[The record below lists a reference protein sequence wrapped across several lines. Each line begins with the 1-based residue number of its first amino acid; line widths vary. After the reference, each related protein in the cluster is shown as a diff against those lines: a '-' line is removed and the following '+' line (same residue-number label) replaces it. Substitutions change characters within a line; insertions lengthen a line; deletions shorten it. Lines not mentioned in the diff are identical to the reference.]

1 MLSTPPS
8 SVFRLYK
15 KKGVKM
21 EEEQKELGFADIMK
35 ELGKIMESLQKIMP
49 TQSEPEP
56 EPEPETETEP
66 TPAPQP
72 EPEKEDEPT
81 EDTEKTDVGDAEE
94 IDKILKD
101 C

>member
-1 MLSTPPS
+1 
-8 SVFRLYK
+8 
-15 KKGVKM
+15 M

-35 ELGKIMESLQKIMP
+35 ELGKIMESLQKIIP
-49 TQSEPEP
+49 TQNEPEP
-56 EPEPETETEP
+56 EAEPEP

-72 EPEKEDEPT
+72 EPEKEDVPT
-81 EDTEKTDVGDAEE
+81 EEDTEENNVGDAEE

>member
-1 MLSTPPS
+1 MD
-8 SVFRLYK
+8 
-15 KKGVKM
+15 
-21 EEEQKELGFADIMK
+21 EEQKTELGFADIMK

-56 EPEPETETEP
+56 ETEPEPEPEP

-72 EPEKEDEPT
+72 EPEKEEEPET
-81 EDTEKTDVGDAEE
+81 DDSEKTDVGDAEE

>member
-1 MLSTPPS
+1 
-8 SVFRLYK
+8 
-15 KKGVKM
+15 M

-49 TQSEPEP
+49 AQNEPDP
-56 EPEPETETEP
+56 DTETEAEP

-72 EPEKEDEPT
+72 EPETEPET
-81 EDTEKTDVGDAEE
+81 ESEDTEKTDVGDAEE

>member
-1 MLSTPPS
+1 
-8 SVFRLYK
+8 
-15 KKGVKM
+15 M

-49 TQSEPEP
+49 TQNENEA
-56 EPEPETETEP
+56 EQETEAEP

-72 EPEKEDEPT
+72 EPETETET
-81 EDTEKTDVGDAEE
+81 EDDSEKTDVGDAEE

-101 C
+101 A

>member
-1 MLSTPPS
+1 
-8 SVFRLYK
+8 
-15 KKGVKM
+15 M

-49 TQSEPEP
+49 TQTEPEP
-56 EPEPETETEP
+56 EAEPEP

-72 EPEKEDEPT
+72 EPEKEEPET
-81 EDTEKTDVGDAEE
+81 EDNSEGSDVGDAEE

>member
-1 MLSTPPS
+1 
-8 SVFRLYK
+8 
-15 KKGVKM
+15 M

-49 TQSEPEP
+49 TQ
-56 EPEPETETEP
+56 TETEQPTQTETEQP

-72 EPEKEDEPT
+72 EPEKEEPET
-81 EDTEKTDVGDAEE
+81 DDTKGTDVGDAEE

>member
-1 MLSTPPS
+1 MD
-8 SVFRLYK
+8 
-15 KKGVKM
+15 
-21 EEEQKELGFADIMK
+21 EQETKELGFADIMK

-49 TQSEPEP
+49 TQNETEPEA
-56 EPEPETETEP
+56 ETETETEP

-72 EPEKEDEPT
+72 EPEKVEPET
-81 EDTEKTDVGDAEE
+81 EDDEKTDVGDAEE

>member
-1 MLSTPPS
+1 
-8 SVFRLYK
+8 
-15 KKGVKM
+15 M

-56 EPEPETETEP
+56 ESEQEPEPEP

-72 EPEKEDEPT
+72 EPEKEEHET
-81 EDTEKTDVGDAEE
+81 EDDSEGEDVGDPEE

>member
-1 MLSTPPS
+1 
-8 SVFRLYK
+8 
-15 KKGVKM
+15 M
-21 EEEQKELGFADIMK
+21 EEEQNELGFADIMK

-49 TQSEPEP
+49 AQSESESEPES
-56 EPEPETETEP
+56 ESESEP

-72 EPEKEDEPT
+72 EPQPET
-81 EDTEKTDVGDAEE
+81 ESETDDSEENKVGDAEE

>member
-1 MLSTPPS
+1 
-8 SVFRLYK
+8 
-15 KKGVKM
+15 M

-35 ELGKIMESLQKIMP
+35 ELGKIMESLQKIVP
-49 TQSEPEP
+49 TQKEPET
-56 EPEPETETEP
+56 EPETETETEP

-72 EPEKEDEPT
+72 EPEKEEPET
-81 EDTEKTDVGDAEE
+81 VEDDGSDVGDAEE

>member
-1 MLSTPPS
+1 
-8 SVFRLYK
+8 
-15 KKGVKM
+15 M

-49 TQSEPEP
+49 TQSEPQTEP
-56 EPEPETETEP
+56 EPETEP

-72 EPEKEDEPT
+72 EPEQET
-81 EDTEKTDVGDAEE
+81 ETETDDSEKAEVGDAEE

>member
-1 MLSTPPS
+1 
-8 SVFRLYK
+8 
-15 KKGVKM
+15 M
-21 EEEQKELGFADIMK
+21 EEEQKTELGFADIMK

-49 TQSEPEP
+49 SQTEPEPEP
-56 EPEPETETEP
+56 EPEPETEP

-72 EPEKEDEPT
+72 QPEKEETET
-81 EDTEKTDVGDAEE
+81 EDDEKTDVGDAEE

>member
-1 MLSTPPS
+1 
-8 SVFRLYK
+8 
-15 KKGVKM
+15 M

-56 EPEPETETEP
+56 ETETETEEP

-72 EPEKEDEPT
+72 EPQKEEEPT
-81 EDTEKTDVGDAEE
+81 EEDEKTDVGDAEE

-101 C
+101 V

>member
-1 MLSTPPS
+1 
-8 SVFRLYK
+8 
-15 KKGVKM
+15 M

-49 TQSEPEP
+49 TQSEPES
-56 EPEPETETEP
+56 EPEPEAEP

-72 EPEKEDEPT
+72 EPEQET
-81 EDTEKTDVGDAEE
+81 ETETDDSEKTEVGDAEE

>member
-1 MLSTPPS
+1 
-8 SVFRLYK
+8 
-15 KKGVKM
+15 M
-21 EEEQKELGFADIMK
+21 EEEQKTELGFADIMK

-49 TQSEPEP
+49 TQTEPET
-56 EPEPETETEP
+56 EPETETEP

-72 EPEKEDEPT
+72 EPEKESESET
-81 EDTEKTDVGDAEE
+81 EESEEVGDAEE

>member
-1 MLSTPPS
+1 
-8 SVFRLYK
+8 
-15 KKGVKM
+15 M
-21 EEEQKELGFADIMK
+21 EEEQKTELGFADIMK

-49 TQSEPEP
+49 TQTEPEL
-56 EPEPETETEP
+56 EAEPETEPEP

-72 EPEKEDEPT
+72 KPETETENETEED
-81 EDTEKTDVGDAEE
+81 DGSDVGDAEE

>member
-1 MLSTPPS
+1 
-8 SVFRLYK
+8 
-15 KKGVKM
+15 M

-49 TQSEPEP
+49 SQSEPEPDPEP
-56 EPEPETETEP
+56 EPEPTQ
-66 TPAPQP
+66 APQP
-72 EPEKEDEPT
+72 EPEKEEPET
-81 EDTEKTDVGDAEE
+81 EDNSEGSDVGDAEE

>member
-1 MLSTPPS
+1 
-8 SVFRLYK
+8 
-15 KKGVKM
+15 M

-49 TQSEPEP
+49 TQSEPKQES
-56 EPEPETETEP
+56 EPETEAEP

-72 EPEKEDEPT
+72 EPETEPETED
-81 EDTEKTDVGDAEE
+81 DTEKTDVGDAEE

>member
-1 MLSTPPS
+1 
-8 SVFRLYK
+8 
-15 KKGVKM
+15 M

-56 EPEPETETEP
+56 EQEPEPETEP

-72 EPEKEDEPT
+72 EPEPEEEPKDES
-81 EDTEKTDVGDAEE
+81 EGEDVGDAEE

>member
-1 MLSTPPS
+1 
-8 SVFRLYK
+8 
-15 KKGVKM
+15 M
-21 EEEQKELGFADIMK
+21 EEEQKTELGFADIMK

-49 TQSEPEP
+49 TQTEPEP
-56 EPEPETETEP
+56 ELEPEPEP

-72 EPEKEDEPT
+72 EPETELETET
-81 EDTEKTDVGDAEE
+81 EDDEKTDVGDAEE

>member
-1 MLSTPPS
+1 
-8 SVFRLYK
+8 
-15 KKGVKM
+15 M

-49 TQSEPEP
+49 TQN
-56 EPEPETETEP
+56 EPEPETETEPEP

-72 EPEKEDEPT
+72 EPEPEAETESDDE
-81 EDTEKTDVGDAEE
+81 EKTDVGDAEE

-101 C
+101 A

>member
-1 MLSTPPS
+1 
-8 SVFRLYK
+8 
-15 KKGVKM
+15 M

-49 TQSEPEP
+49 TQKETETEPET
-56 EPEPETETEP
+56 ETETEP

-72 EPEKEDEPT
+72 KPEKEEEPT
-81 EDTEKTDVGDAEE
+81 EDDEKTDVGDAEE

>member
-1 MLSTPPS
+1 M
-8 SVFRLYK
+8 
-15 KKGVKM
+15 
-21 EEEQKELGFADIMK
+21 EEQKELGFADIMK

-49 TQSEPEP
+49 NQSEPEP
-56 EPEPETETEP
+56 EPEPEP

-72 EPEKEDEPT
+72 EPEKDEESEPEDEA
-81 EDTEKTDVGDAEE
+81 ERNDVGDAEE

>member
-1 MLSTPPS
+1 
-8 SVFRLYK
+8 
-15 KKGVKM
+15 M

-56 EPEPETETEP
+56 EPEPETEP